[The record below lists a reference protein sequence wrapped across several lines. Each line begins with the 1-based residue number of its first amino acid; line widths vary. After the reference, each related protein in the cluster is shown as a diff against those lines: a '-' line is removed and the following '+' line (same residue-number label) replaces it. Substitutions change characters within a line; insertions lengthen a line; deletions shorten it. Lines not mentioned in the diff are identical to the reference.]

1 MPSSSR
7 PSGTSRALVL
17 WGPVGLYALAIFIE
31 SSISQVPALPS
42 GFTDKDGHGLLY
54 AGLAVLVLRAAS
66 GARWEGV
73 TLRAAAA
80 AVAFGPSTASPTN
93 SISGSCR
100 AARLTSTTGS
110 RTAAVLLRLSR
121 QWCSSHI
128 SRRRDGTTDSTDDT
142 DFVRITA
149 TAAVKGTRGPAN
161 PPTDRPMDPWTH
173 EPMDP

>member
-1 MPSSSR
+1 VPSSSR

-80 AVAFGPSTASPTN
+80 AVAFAAVYGITDEFHQWFVP
-93 SISGSCR
+93 GR
-100 AARLTSTTGS
+100 AADVNDWVADCTGAA
-110 RTAAVLLRLSR
+110 AAVAVVVLIARFAKK
-121 QWCSSHI
+121 
-128 SRRRDGTTDSTDDT
+128 RRDHR
-142 DFVRITA
+142 FHR
-149 TAAVKGTRGPAN
+149 
-161 PPTDRPMDPWTH
+161 
-173 EPMDP
+173 

>member
-1 MPSSSR
+1 VPSSSR

-17 WGPVGLYALAIFIE
+17 WGPVGLYALAIFVE

-80 AVAFGPSTASPTN
+80 AVAF
-93 SISGSCR
+93 
-100 AARLTSTTGS
+100 AAVYGITDEFHQWFMPG
-110 RTAAVLLRLSR
+110 RTADVNDWVAD
-121 QWCSSHI
+121 CS
-128 SRRRDGTTDSTDDT
+128 G
-142 DFVRITA
+142 A
-149 TAAVKGTRGPAN
+149 AAAVAAVVLIAHFAKKRRN
-161 PPTDRPMDPWTH
+161 HRFH
-173 EPMDP
+173 R

>member
-7 PSGTSRALVL
+7 PSGTNRALVL
-17 WGPVGLYALAIFIE
+17 WGPVGLYALAIFVE

-80 AVAFGPSTASPTN
+80 AVAS
-93 SISGSCR
+93 
-100 AARLTSTTGS
+100 AAVYGITDEFHQWFVPG
-110 RTAAVLLRLSR
+110 RTADVNDWVADCTGAAGAVVVILLVAR
-121 QWCSSHI
+121 
-128 SRRRDGTTDSTDDT
+128 
-142 DFVRITA
+142 FVGKQGNHRFH
-149 TAAVKGTRGPAN
+149 G
-161 PPTDRPMDPWTH
+161 
-173 EPMDP
+173 

>member
-1 MPSSSR
+1 VPSSSR
-7 PSGTSRALVL
+7 PSGTSRALLL

-80 AVAFGPSTASPTN
+80 AVAF
-93 SISGSCR
+93 
-100 AARLTSTTGS
+100 AAVYGITDEFHQWFVPG
-110 RTAAVLLRLSR
+110 RTADVNDWMADCTGAAIAVAVVLIVARFAR
-121 QWCSSHI
+121 E
-128 SRRRDGTTDSTDDT
+128 RRNHR
-142 DFVRITA
+142 FHR
-149 TAAVKGTRGPAN
+149 
-161 PPTDRPMDPWTH
+161 
-173 EPMDP
+173 